1 MNEPPLHLSFGVPKA
16 KTFLPP
22 GPLLSPGYLSAVKSA
37 STGPG
42 EFIQKRK
49 GLCRRKSGNQTERD
63 NKKKRHSQIPLS
75 FENLSTA
82 RTRKDTAKI
91 WGRRG
96 NFPFSDYLPTET
108 IYKIQCRRFC
118 VDMII
123 GVYFYL
129 WSCSAPVLEN
139 ERRETEF
146 FASSLTSCTR
156 VRNGR
161 IFYGRYFGGNA
172 TSRSVIICYNNITLR
187 LQST

>member
-1 MNEPPLHLSFGVPKA
+1 MPSNQHQLALVNSYRKEKDYADEKA
-16 KTFLPP
+16 AIKLRGAT
-22 GPLLSPGYLSAVKSA
+22 
-37 STGPG
+37 
-42 EFIQKRK
+42 
-49 GLCRRKSGNQTERD
+49 
-63 NKKKRHSQIPLS
+63 KKKRHSQIPLS